1 MQADKERESS
11 ASVFHATHILEVK
24 YHISELQSHSRASI
38 SFIPCSLFP
47 SIDCLFIPSSF
58 SNQMQAADIQHHT
71 KSWFTYTFLTAITHI
86 HIGHKAF
93 SLPHRNNIFEH
104 TKANKRLSFTLKYTH
119 IQTLTQPNLCV
130 LFALSEMYCLGKWAC
145 APSGGIS
152 MNKNLNALPH
162 YFSPSLTFSISH
174 TLSLSLCGLCL
185 SQHPQSLRAQIDIGD
200 LVINMWVLDEWLCFV
215 SLCVSVYVQ

>member
-1 MQADKERESS
+1 MYMVSS
-11 ASVFHATHILEVK
+11 FLNEHR
-24 YHISELQSHSRASI
+24 QHSGRCKQI
-38 SFIPCSLFP
+38 KKGRVHPLSFMLSTYWRSSTTFLNFNLTWGPLSLSSLALFP

-58 SNQMQAADIQHHT
+58 SNQMQTADIQHHS
-71 KSWFTYTFLTAITHI
+71 KSWFTYTFLTTITHI
-86 HIGHKAF
+86 RIGHKAF

-104 TKANKRLSFTLKYTH
+104 TKANKRLSFTFKYTH
-119 IQTLTQPNLCV
+119 ILTLTRPNLCV

-174 TLSLSLCGLCL
+174 ALSLSVWPLPL
-185 SQHPQSLRAQIDIGD
+185 SAPT
-200 LVINMWVLDEWLCFV
+200 VLESSNWHWRPG
-215 SLCVSVYVQ
+215 Y